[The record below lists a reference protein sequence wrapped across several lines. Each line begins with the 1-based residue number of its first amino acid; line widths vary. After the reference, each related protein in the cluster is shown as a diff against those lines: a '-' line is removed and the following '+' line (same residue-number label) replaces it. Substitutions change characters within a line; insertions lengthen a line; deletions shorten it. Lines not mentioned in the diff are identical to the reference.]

1 MKKVI
6 DLSTYKRIDHFN
18 YFRTLSNQSIGT
30 TVDIDVTGLVEYCK
44 KNKYSF
50 YLMFMHC
57 AALAADEIPEL
68 RQRIENDQIVEYDE
82 CPTSHIEPLD
92 DGTYC
97 YCTLHHHMPLCEF
110 IEKADIARKNAIN
123 MPSIKEDEDVDSM
136 YFVTCLPWFKYSQFY
151 QPSNNESNPRI
162 SWGKHEPDYK
172 NRLMMPVTILVNH
185 ALVDGLQIAKFY
197 ENLDKQISL
206 ITK

>member
-18 YFRTLSNQSIGT
+18 YFRTLSNQSIGI
-30 TVDIDVTGLVEYCK
+30 TVDIEVTKLVEFCK
-44 KNKYSF
+44 KNSYSF

-68 RQRIENDQIVEYDE
+68 RQRIDANQIVEYDE

-97 YCTLHHHMPLCEF
+97 YCTLHHHMPLDEYLS
-110 IEKADIARKNAIN
+110 KADIARKKAISE
-123 MPSIKEDEDVDSM
+123 PSIKEDEDVDSM

-162 SWGKHEPDYK
+162 SWGKYEPDYK
-172 NRLMMPVTILVNH
+172 NRLMMPVTILANH

-197 ENLDKQISL
+197 ENLDSQINL